1 MIGLQDRLIF
11 FLGCDPLM
19 EWRRAVE
26 SEGSIFDTFKA
37 RLRVPS
43 IHLFH
48 QVSVYRCARG

>member
-1 MIGLQDRLIF
+1 MIGLQDRVIF
-11 FLGCDPLM
+11 SGCDTLM

-26 SEGSIFDTFKA
+26 SEGSIFDTLDTH
-37 RLRVPS
+37 LRVSS

>member
-11 FLGCDPLM
+11 LGCNTLM

-26 SEGSIFDTFKA
+26 SEGSIFDTFDA

-43 IHLFH
+43 ICLFH